1 MLESTNRII
10 ADNIRRT
17 RLRYGFT
24 ARELAA
30 KTGCSE
36 KYLIQL
42 ETGLTSVSA
51 AVLLKISNVLKAP
64 LVDFFKER
72 DQVETSPHMHSDN
85 VTSIIDFI
93 NLVESYS
100 TCPTAPA
107 ALAVQ
112 EKGFCVQL
120 TSAKVTA

>member
-42 ETGLTSVSA
+42 ETGLISVSA
-51 AVLLKISNVLKAP
+51 AVLLKISKVLKAP
-64 LVDFFKER
+64 LVDFFKESN
-72 DQVETSPHMHSDN
+72 QVETTPMHTEN

-93 NLVESYS
+93 NLVESYA

-112 EKGFCVQL
+112 EQGFCPKP
-120 TSAKVTA
+120 TSVKVTA